1 MLLRHHPIRHLVQV
15 NSHPRPPRPTAAL
28 MASLPLNAFVAT
40 LLLLLAGAGAAQSD
54 ESVPPPPALPPTN
67 AFDVAA
73 LREVFQ
79 RWGLEGDAARGA
91 DPCQKRF
98 WFESFGTIASIGCSC
113 SSVECRVTHLNV
125 TGYWNITEIPLA
137 LFNLTELVSLDLSNN
152 NLSGSIPQEVA
163 SLSKLETWH
172 FNNNHLSGSFPPGSS
187 LLRNLQSLWMFDT
200 YIDGPIPEFIQ
211 NLTNLKDLRIYGMK
225 LHGPVPT
232 NFSKLINLE
241 YLMLGDLDGN
251 NSSFGF
257 IGNWAN
263 LSTLSLRK
271 CGLMGHLPGSAPN
284 LQKLNYLDLRS
295 NNLSG
300 PIVQLLPYKNSDYIF
315 VGENNFN
322 GHLPSEIVQASFAL
336 DVSNN
341 PLVTGTLPNNPA
353 GRKWPINYI
362 RTSIDASRTIDSE
375 DLAILNCRQRKECN
389 RNNLT
394 NSATSLA
401 INCGGK
407 QIKTSDSSPTVFSE
421 DSTDLGGAGFH
432 VNNASHWVVSH
443 VGVDPFSQSLGI
455 VNTSQDIL
463 ETNIPQLYQT
473 ARTSTGALWYY
484 VVGLANRKY
493 TVQLFFAEIV
503 IDGPGRRLFD
513 IDIQGQNIKKD
524 FNIIQEAGGPKRP
537 TSITHEVIVNDSIL
551 VIHLYWSGR
560 GTCCIPYRGAYG
572 PLVSAIK
579 VFPSQDMN
587 TTPSR
592 APPQAPHS
600 ARQDDKRRGV
610 VAGIAALCIAGAVIS
625 SSVVYLWWKWVS
637 LVKHPM
643 A

>member
-137 LFNLTELVSLDLSNN
+137 LFNLTELVSL
-152 NLSGSIPQEVA
+152 
-163 SLSKLETWH
+163 
-172 FNNNHLSGSFPPGSS
+172 
-187 LLRNLQSLWMFDT
+187 
-200 YIDGPIPEFIQ
+200 
-211 NLTNLKDLRIYGMK
+211 
-225 LHGPVPT
+225 
-232 NFSKLINLE
+232 
-241 YLMLGDLDGN
+241 MLGDLDGN

-263 LSTLSLRK
+263 LSTLYVQSLRK

-513 IDIQGQNIKKD
+513 IDIQC
-524 FNIIQEAGGPKRP
+524 
-537 TSITHEVIVNDSIL
+537 SIFS
-551 VIHLYWSGR
+551 
-560 GTCCIPYRGAYG
+560 
-572 PLVSAIK
+572 

>member
-15 NSHPRPPRPTAAL
+15 NSHPRPPQPTAAL
-28 MASLPLNAFVAT
+28 MASLPPHAFVAT
-40 LLLLLAGAGAAQSD
+40 LLLFLAGTAAAQSD

-67 AFDVAA
+67 ASDVAA

-79 RWGLEGDAARGA
+79 RWGLEGDAAGGA

-98 WFESFGTIASIGCSC
+98 WFESFGTNASIGCSC
-113 SSVECRVTHLNV
+113 SSEECRVTHLNV

-211 NLTNLKDLRIYGMK
+211 NLTNLKDLRIFGMK

-232 NFSKLINLE
+232 DFSKLINLE

-251 NSSFGF
+251 HSSFDF
-257 IGNWAN
+257 IGNWAK

-271 CGLMGHLPGSAPN
+271 CGLMGHLPGAAPN
-284 LQKLNYLDLRS
+284 LQKLKYLDLRS

-341 PLVTGTLPNNPA
+341 PLVDGTLPNNPA

-362 RTSIDASRTIDSE
+362 GTSIDASRTIDSE
-375 DLAILNCRQRKECN
+375 DLSVLNCRHRKECK

-421 DSTDLGGAGFH
+421 DSTDLGGAG
-432 VNNASHWVVSH
+432 
-443 VGVDPFSQSLGI
+443 
-455 VNTSQDIL
+455 
-463 ETNIPQLYQT
+463 
-473 ARTSTGALWYY
+473 
-484 VVGLANRKY
+484 LANRKY

-503 IDGPGRRLFD
+503 IVDGPGRRLFN

-537 TSITHEVIVNDSIL
+537 TSITHEVIVNDSML

-587 TTPSR
+587 TTPSQ

-600 ARQDDKRRGV
+600 ARQDNKQRGV